1 MVPSLDVR
9 LYDSALAG
17 AAVAIAVV
25 TARRIRARPG
35 AQLLL
40 SMGRLHRKSDTGSK
54 FPEISTTLAALARN
68 EPGKSVARQSH
79 LQPEVDAQDF
89 SGGVSVGRRRGSPAR
104 SAAPPRST
112 SREARS

>member
-35 AQLLL
+35 AQLPI
-40 SMGRLHRKSDTGSK
+40 SMGGLHRKSDTGSK
-54 FPEISTTLAALARN
+54 FPEISTTLAALAKN

-89 SGGVSVGRRRGSPAR
+89 SGGQREPAAR
-104 SAAPPRST
+104 MAPAI
-112 SREARS
+112 SRAPS

>member
-1 MVPSLDVR
+1 MVPSLVIR

-17 AAVAIAVV
+17 VAVAIAVV
-25 TARRIRARPG
+25 TARKIRARPG

-68 EPGKSVARQSH
+68 EPGKSATRQIH
-79 LQPEVDAQDF
+79 LRPEVDAQDF
-89 SGGVSVGRRRGSPAR
+89 SGGVSVSRRRGWLPR
-104 SAAPPRST
+104 SAVPPRST